1 LADQNLLA
9 DLALD
14 SDLIDIFMVSKR
26 KRKGV
31 RSAAEFLREHRK
43 VLTDKVTYWSGV
55 QRPIIKKLIE
65 SMQARVEQLAL
76 RVEVARE
83 AEYLTDITVYATALA
98 MNYLA
103 RGKFAQ
109 P

>member
-1 LADQNLLA
+1 
-9 DLALD
+9 LALD
-14 SDLIDIFMVSKR
+14 SDLIDIFIASKR

-43 VLTDKVTYWSGV
+43 LLTDKVTYWSGV
-55 QRPIIKKLIE
+55 QRPIIKKLVE

-83 AEYLTDITVYATALA
+83 AEYLTDITVYVTALA

>member
-1 LADQNLLA
+1 
-9 DLALD
+9 LALD
-14 SDLIDIFMVSKR
+14 SDLVDIFNASR
-26 KRKGV
+26 RRRRGV

-55 QRPIIKKLIE
+55 QRPIIRKLVEVIQ
-65 SMQARVEQLAL
+65 SRVEQLRL
-76 RVEVARE
+76 RVDVSRE
-83 AEYLTDITVYATALA
+83 AEHLTDITVYATALA
-98 MNYLA
+98 MNYLT